1 VNAAVTVL
9 AVLVAAGAVRALL
22 ETLPPLRRGAPAE
35 GSSGGEAGG
44 DRERLDRVVS
54 AATSHAGELH
64 LRLRPILREIAA
76 DGLRRQG
83 VELDAQP
90 QAAQERLAPQTWE
103 LVRPDR
109 PRPSDAFAR
118 GLAPKQLDAVLD
130 DLEAL
135 LHER

>member
-1 VNAAVTVL
+1 MNAALTVL
-9 AVLVAAGAVRALL
+9 AVLVAAGAVRALS
-22 ETLPPLRRGAPAE
+22 ETLPPLRRPAA
-35 GSSGGEAGG
+35 GHASTTGEATG

-54 AATSHAGELH
+54 TATTHAGDLH

-76 DGLRRQG
+76 DGLRRRG

-90 QAAQERLAPQTWE
+90 RAAQELLAPETWE

-109 PRPSDAFAR
+109 PRPDDAFAR
-118 GLAPKQLDAVLD
+118 GLPAARLDAVLD

-135 LHER
+135 LR

>member
-1 VNAAVTVL
+1 VNAALTVV
-9 AVLVAAGAVRALL
+9 AVLVAAGAVRALS
-22 ETLPPLRRGAPAE
+22 ETLPPLRRAAAAPASTVGE
-35 GSSGGEAGG
+35 GTG

-54 AATSHAGELH
+54 GATSHAGDVH

-76 DGLRRQG
+76 DGLRRSG

-90 QAAQERLAPQTWE
+90 RAAQALLAPDTWE

-109 PRPSDAFAR
+109 PRPDDAFAR
-118 GLAPKQLDAVLD
+118 GLAPARLNAVLD

-135 LHER
+135 LR

>member
-1 VNAAVTVL
+1 MNAALTVL
-9 AVLVAAGAVRALL
+9 AVLIAAGAVRALS
-22 ETLPPLRRGAPAE
+22 ETLPPMRRPAR
-35 GSSGGEAGG
+35 GQSSSSEASG

-54 AATSHAGELH
+54 TGMTHAGDLH

-76 DGLRRQG
+76 EGLHRRG

-90 QAAQERLAPQTWE
+90 QAAQKLLAPETWE

-109 PRPSDAFAR
+109 PRPDDAFAP
-118 GLAPKQLDAVLD
+118 GLAPKRLDAVLD

-135 LHER
+135 LR

>member
-1 VNAAVTVL
+1 VNAALTVV
-9 AVLVAAGAVRALL
+9 AVLVAAGAVRALT
-22 ETLPPLRRGAPAE
+22 ETLPPLRRAAAAPASTVGE
-35 GSSGGEAGG
+35 GTG

-54 AATSHAGELH
+54 GATSHAGDVH

-76 DGLRRQG
+76 DGLRRRG

-90 QAAQERLAPQTWE
+90 RAAQALLAPDTWE

-109 PRPSDAFAR
+109 PRPDDAFAR
-118 GLAPKQLDAVLD
+118 GLAPARLNAVLD

-135 LHER
+135 LR

>member
-1 VNAAVTVL
+1 MNAALTVL
-9 AVLVAAGAVRALL
+9 AVLIAAGAVRALS
-22 ETLPPLRRGAPAE
+22 ERLPPMRRPAR
-35 GSSGGEAGG
+35 GQSSPSSEAGG

-54 AATSHAGELH
+54 TATTHAGDLH

-76 DGLRRQG
+76 DGLHRRG

-90 QAAQERLAPQTWE
+90 QAAEKLLAPETWE

-109 PRPSDAFAR
+109 PRPDDAFAP
-118 GLAPKQLDAVLD
+118 GLAPKRLDAILD

-135 LHER
+135 LR

>member
-1 VNAAVTVL
+1 VNAALTVV
-9 AVLVAAGAVRALL
+9 AVLVAAGAVRALS
-22 ETLPPLRRGAPAE
+22 ETLPPLRRAAAAPASTVGE
-35 GSSGGEAGG
+35 GTG

-54 AATSHAGELH
+54 GATSHAGDVH

-76 DGLRRQG
+76 DGLRRRG

-90 QAAQERLAPQTWE
+90 RAAQELLAPDTWE

-109 PRPSDAFAR
+109 PRPDDAFAR
-118 GLAPKQLDAVLD
+118 GLAPARLNAVLD

-135 LHER
+135 LR

>member
-1 VNAAVTVL
+1 VNAALAVL
-9 AVLVAAGAVRALL
+9 AVLVATGAVRALI
-22 ETLPPLRRGAPAE
+22 ETLPPLRRAAPAQ
-35 GSSGGEAGG
+35 GSASGEPGG

-54 AATSHAGELH
+54 AATSHAGDLH

-76 DGLRRQG
+76 DGLRRRG

-90 QAAQERLAPQTWE
+90 QAARQLLAPETWE

-109 PRPSDAFAR
+109 PRPADAFAR
-118 GLAPKQLDAVLD
+118 GLPRKQLDLVLD

-135 LHER
+135 LR

>member
-1 VNAAVTVL
+1 MNAAVTVL
-9 AVLVAAGAVRALL
+9 AVLVAAAAVRALI
-22 ETLPPLRRGAPAE
+22 ETLPPLRRAAPAQV
-35 GSSGGEAGG
+35 SAAGEAGG

-54 AATSHAGELH
+54 AATSHAGDLH

-76 DGLRRQG
+76 DGLRRRG

-90 QAAQERLAPQTWE
+90 QAAQELLAPETWE

-109 PRPSDAFAR
+109 PRPADAFAR
-118 GLAPKQLDAVLD
+118 GLAPARLDAVLA

-135 LHER
+135 LR